1 MSWRTSVRRTRE
13 RSRNTLANGQ
23 QWGARQQPDTISAP
37 AEVIG
42 MHVRV
47 LRYHEIRLGN
57 IEKQLSNLSK
67 QLSNLGKNPK
77 IQRPTSSGGA
87 SDNTVDQL
95 QDILMNLAAEVS
107 SSNKIIK
114 QFITGDKTE
123 YKSVPIQEIMM
134 GKDESVEKNEALEKK
149 IPLEKNIPLEISEK
163 DTMEW
168 RLAKTRLISCG
179 IRAPD
184 DRIRDMMKTMQEEM
198 ALLTAATVEPIEPV
212 ETVGT
217 IKTIEIIKNVEEK
230 ESLEETPIIEN
241 IICVPNLKG
250 SIDTDSSDEETIDIS
265 TTKDIGYVPVHV
277 VVKKKKRGRP
287 KKKTTAI

>member
-13 RSRNTLANGQ
+13 RSRNTLVNGQ
-23 QWGARQQPDTISAP
+23 QWGAQQQHETTSAP

-123 YKSVPIQEIMM
+123 YREVPVQEKTEANKIT
-134 GKDESVEKNEALEKK
+134 DESK
-149 IPLEKNIPLEISEK
+149 IPVVIAEKE
-163 DTMEW
+163 TMEW
-168 RLAKTRLISCG
+168 KLAKTRLISCG

-198 ALLTAATVEPIEPV
+198 VLLATETVTSVVPV
-212 ETVGT
+212 E
-217 IKTIEIIKNVEEK
+217 TIEIIKNVEEK
-230 ESLEETPIIEN
+230 ESLEETSIIEN

-250 SIDTDSSDEETIDIS
+250 SIDSSDEETIDIS
-265 TTKDIGYVPVHV
+265 TTTDIGYVPVHV

-287 KKKTTAI
+287 KKKINAI